1 VFCDWGGD
9 IVIYATPF
17 RANDKQPT
25 GCSQPSGF
33 GSIAEVVD
41 AMGPPDIYHSERTA
55 IYGPGED
62 RVIFSSV
69 VFQID
74 GPGISG

>member
-1 VFCDWGGD
+1 M
-9 IVIYATPF
+9 IYATPF
-17 RANDKQPT
+17 RASDKQPA

-33 GSIAEVVD
+33 DSIAEVVD
-41 AMGPPDIYHSERTA
+41 AMGPPDIYYSGRMA

-62 RVIFSSV
+62 RVIFSAV

-74 GPGISG
+74 EPGTSG